1 MFLPIHSFES
11 PSSHTL
17 VFEMVN
23 LAFVA
28 LVLLPWADATP
39 TFNRRDSADCGVR
52 GYDRG
57 SYAYDYDANSRVANY
72 ASCSTKCLAS
82 SKCKSFA
89 IGSGA
94 CLLYAK
100 TVYA

>member
-1 MFLPIHSFES
+1 MI
-11 PSSHTL
+11 
-17 VFEMVN
+17 N

-28 LVLLPWADATP
+28 LALLQLAGATP
-39 TFNRRDSADCGVR
+39 TFNRRDSADCGIR

-57 SYAYDYDANSRVANY
+57 TYAYDYDASSRVANY
-72 ASCSTKCLAS
+72 ASCSANCLAS

-89 IGSGA
+89 FGSGA
-94 CLLYAK
+94 CLLYSK